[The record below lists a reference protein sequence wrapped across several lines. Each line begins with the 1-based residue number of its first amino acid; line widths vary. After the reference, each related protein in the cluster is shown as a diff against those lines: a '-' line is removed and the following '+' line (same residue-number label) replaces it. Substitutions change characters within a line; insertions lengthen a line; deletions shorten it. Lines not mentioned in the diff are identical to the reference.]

1 MVSQSIRVCFSKTG
15 RMQFISHLDLQ
26 RTMQGAIKRARLP
39 VKYTEGFNPHMKMS
53 FALPLSIGTE
63 SDKEFMDLVL
73 TAPMGEE
80 ALCCALQAQ
89 LPKEI
94 RILGMAAPVYTYA
107 QIGWA
112 SYRLIFAQGQCTAG
126 QVEGLL
132 SSPLVIVKR
141 TKNGDREVDIS
152 TSVAKYQV
160 TELGGCVILE
170 ALLRADNAGYLNP
183 EYLAKAIGAE
193 DYTIRR
199 LGVYL
204 TDGVTAFC

>member
-1 MVSQSIRVCFSKTG
+1 MVSQSIRVLFSKTG

-26 RTMQGAIKRARLP
+26 RTMQGAIKRAKLP

-63 SDKEFMDLVL
+63 SEKEFMDLTL
-73 TAPMGEE
+73 TAPMGED
-80 ALCCALQAQ
+80 ALCRALQAQ
-89 LPKEI
+89 LPREI
-94 RILGMAAPVYTYA
+94 RVLGVVAPTYTYA

-112 SYRLIFAQGQCTAG
+112 SYRLIFAQGQCTKA
-126 QVEGLL
+126 QVEALL

-152 TSVAKYQV
+152 TSVAKASV

-183 EYLAKAIGAE
+183 EYLAKAIGAQ

-204 TDGVTAFC
+204 QDQSTEFC